1 MGAREIFVEAAMLVL
16 NFEGSLGVCQ
26 GDKALKKERKKNNNI
41 VYTEIHKSLEL
52 VEMGI
57 LMGAN
62 KGNAME
68 NKHVKEGTCKSLPWP
83 LHSSALST
91 LSSPLSCTG
100 FLLMNDREQF
110 WIATGLMAY
119 GRTIRPDKIS
129 ANSPTL
135 CVII

>member
-1 MGAREIFVEAAMLVL
+1 ME
-16 NFEGSLGVCQ
+16 
-26 GDKALKKERKKNNNI
+26 ERKEEKKPHNI

-68 NKHVKEGTCKSLPWP
+68 NKGNTLKGGHVNLCPDPSTD
-83 LHSSALST
+83 SSALST

-100 FLLMNDREQF
+100 FLVMNDREQF

-119 GRTIRPDKIS
+119 GRTIRHDKIS